1 VKVGVGV
8 LLSIVIF
15 PAIEPRLGSLPITAL
30 PFIVLIM
37 KEVFIGMSLAFIVS
51 FVFEAARIDR
61 ANAWQR
67 FRRIT
72 LPLLRPAIVIVVI
85 MRTMIAL
92 SAFAAIFAATGGG
105 PGTATEILNLY
116 AYRTS
121 FTEFNLGYGAA
132 LAVVLLAITLVISFL
147 MFRMRRGR

>member
-1 VKVGVGV
+1 
-8 LLSIVIF
+8 
-15 PAIEPRLGSLPITAL
+15 
-30 PFIVLIM
+30 
-37 KEVFIGMSLAFIVS
+37 
-51 FVFEAARIDR
+51 
-61 ANAWQR
+61 
-67 FRRIT
+67 
-72 LPLLRPAIVIVVI
+72 

-105 PGTATEILNLY
+105 PGTATEILNLS

-132 LAVVLLAITLVISFL
+132 LAVVLLAITLFISFL